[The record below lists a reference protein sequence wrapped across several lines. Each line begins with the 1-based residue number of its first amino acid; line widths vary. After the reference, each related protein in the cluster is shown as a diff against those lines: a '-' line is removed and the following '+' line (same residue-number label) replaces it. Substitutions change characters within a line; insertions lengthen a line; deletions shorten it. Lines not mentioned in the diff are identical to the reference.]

1 MPKKSQQKLTKRFMD
16 TLSVI
21 PGKDYSVWDSELAGF
36 GVRIKPSGKKSFH
49 IKYRTESG
57 RQRKTTLGSYGQL
70 TVEQARKL
78 ARIELGKVAAG
89 EDPAT
94 LRIQKKQ
101 AQSVSDLCGQY
112 YADAISGKILYR
124 GKAKSQ
130 STLAIDIGR
139 INRHIKPLLGAK
151 KFVELTR
158 ADIEK
163 FMFAV
168 RDGKTALREK
178 TGPRGIARV
187 QGGMGTA
194 KKAVSLLSSIYR
206 YAIRLGL
213 IEHNPCQY
221 VELPADKK
229 RTRFLNEDEYGR
241 FGQAIRNIRQTTT
254 YDLACQAIMVLAL
267 TGCRRSEVLNLKREE
282 VDFKGRC
289 LRLQSTKTGPQ
300 IRPCGK
306 AARDI
311 LRDLL
316 ESHSSY
322 YVFPSNRGGSS
333 ITNIRSPMVMI
344 VDQAKLDGVT
354 PHTLRHSYA
363 TVAHELGYSELTIA
377 GLLGHSAASVTSRYA
392 HHVDHVLADAADK
405 VSVLILN
412 RLKFDELEDD

>member
-1 MPKKSQQKLTKRFMD
+1 MPKKSQQKLTKRVMD
-16 TLSVI
+16 HLSSI

-36 GVRIKPSGKKSFH
+36 GVRIKPSGKKSFQ

-78 ARIELGKVAAG
+78 AQAELGQVAAG
-89 EDPAT
+89 QDPAT
-94 LRIQKKQ
+94 VRLQKRQ
-101 AQSVSDLCGQY
+101 AQNISELCDQY
-112 YADAISGKILYR
+112 YSGAISGKILYR
-124 GKAKSQ
+124 GKTKSS
-130 STLAIDIGR
+130 STLAIDKGR
-139 INRHIKPLLGAK
+139 INRHIKPLLGAR
-151 KFVELTR
+151 KFADLTR

-168 RDGKTALREK
+168 RDGETALRVK
-178 TGPRGIARV
+178 TGPRGVARV

-194 KKAVSLLSSIYR
+194 KKAVSLLSSIFR

-241 FGQAIRNIRQTTT
+241 FGKAVQNVRQTTT
-254 YDLACQAIMVLAL
+254 YDLACLAIMVLAL
-267 TGCRRSEVLNLKREE
+267 TGCRRSEILNLKREE
-282 VDFKGRC
+282 VDFEGRC

-306 AARDI
+306 AALDI
-311 LRDLL
+311 LERLL
-316 ESHSSY
+316 ASHNNY
-322 YVFPSNRGGSS
+322 FVFPSSRGDGP

-344 VDQAKLDGVT
+344 VRQAELEDVT

-377 GLLGHSAASVTSRYA
+377 GLLGHSATSVTSRYA

-405 VSVLILN
+405 VSALILA
-412 RLKFDELEDD
+412 RLNSE

>member
-1 MPKKSQQKLTKRFMD
+1 MD
-16 TLSVI
+16 NLSVI

-36 GVRIKPSGKKSFH
+36 GVRIKPSGKKSFQ

-57 RQRKTTLGSYGQL
+57 RQRKTTLGSYGRL
-70 TVEQARKL
+70 TVEQAKKL
-78 ARIELGKVAAG
+78 ARIELGLVAAG
-89 EDPAT
+89 EDPAAV
-94 LRIQKKQ
+94 RIRKKQ
-101 AQSVSDLCGQY
+101 AQNVAELCDKYYSD
-112 YADAISGKILYR
+112 AVSGKILYR
-124 GKAKSQ
+124 GKTKSQ
-130 STLAIDIGR
+130 STLAIDKGR
-139 INRHIKPLLGAK
+139 INRHIKPLLGAR
-151 KFVELTR
+151 KFADLTR

-178 TGPRGIARV
+178 TGPRGLARV
-187 QGGMGTA
+187 KGGMGTA

-206 YAIRLGL
+206 YAIREGL

-221 VELPADKK
+221 VELPADNK
-229 RTRFLNEDEYGR
+229 RTRFLNEDEYGH
-241 FGQAIRNIRQTTT
+241 FGQALQNVRQTTT

-267 TGCRRSEVLNLKREE
+267 TGCRRSEILNLKREE

-306 AARDI
+306 AALDI
-311 LRDLL
+311 LERLL
-316 ESHSSY
+316 ASHNNY
-322 YVFPSNRGGSS
+322 FVFPSSRGDAS
-333 ITNIRSPMVMI
+333 ITNIRSPMVVI
-344 VDQAKLDGVT
+344 VDQAELAGVT

-405 VSVLILN
+405 VSALIDE
-412 RLKFDELEDD
+412 RLGNAGNQI

>member
-1 MPKKSQQKLTKRFMD
+1 MD
-16 TLSVI
+16 HLSSI

-36 GVRIKPSGKKSFH
+36 GVRIKPSGKKSFQ

-78 ARIELGKVAAG
+78 AQAELGQVAAG
-89 EDPAT
+89 QDPAT
-94 LRIQKKQ
+94 VRLQKRQ
-101 AQSVSDLCGQY
+101 AQNISELCDQY
-112 YADAISGKILYR
+112 YSGAISGKILYR
-124 GKAKSQ
+124 GKTKSS
-130 STLAIDIGR
+130 STLAIDKGR
-139 INRHIKPLLGAK
+139 INRHIKPLLGAR
-151 KFVELTR
+151 KFADLTR

-168 RDGKTALREK
+168 RDGETALRVK
-178 TGPRGIARV
+178 TGPRGVARV

-194 KKAVSLLSSIYR
+194 KKAVSLLSSIFR

-241 FGQAIRNIRQTTT
+241 FGKAVQNVRQTTT
-254 YDLACQAIMVLAL
+254 YDLACLAIMVLAL
-267 TGCRRSEVLNLKREE
+267 TGCRRSEILNLKREE
-282 VDFKGRC
+282 VDFEGRC

-306 AARDI
+306 AALDI
-311 LRDLL
+311 LERLL
-316 ESHSSY
+316 ASHNNY
-322 YVFPSNRGGSS
+322 FVFPSSRGDGP

-344 VDQAKLDGVT
+344 VRQAELEDVT

-377 GLLGHSAASVTSRYA
+377 GLLGHSATSVTSRYA

-405 VSVLILN
+405 VSALILA
-412 RLKFDELEDD
+412 RLNSE